1 MTLTLEIPTQADY
14 HLLLQL
20 LQKFEG
26 VRIATPQKADSVA
39 EESEVYQTPPKKVRD
54 MEKYIGCLTYP
65 ATDEETV
72 AKLQSIRAEWD
83 RDFF

>member
-14 HLLLQL
+14 DLLLQL

-54 MEKYIGCLTYP
+54 MEKYWGCLQP
-65 ATDEETV
+65 NESIESID
-72 AKLQSIRAEWD
+72 AKLSTMRQEWE
-83 RDFF
+83 RNF